1 MGKAAP
7 SLLDLASTERRRP
20 GKPSCAVVAAV
31 STYPTIRPELE
42 ALMRAMLDYSTSAP
56 AAARGCAKKAALDP
70 SLSGLLKL
78 TGQVFQHHRN
88 QQCAYCAAAGLPVVG
103 ES

>member
-31 STYPTIRPELE
+31 SAHPAIRAELE
-42 ALMRAMLDYSTSAP
+42 KLLRSVLDYSTSTP

-70 SLSGLLKL
+70 TLSGLLKL

-88 QQCAYCAAAGLPVVG
+88 QQCTYCAAAGLPVVG